1 MLNRWSSHFEL
12 KEGRKDYGARFYD
25 PQIGRWYLMDPM
37 AEDYN
42 RWSPYNYAFNN
53 PLRFIDQ
60 DGIAA
65 QDTIGSK
72 SNPISLKEVEVT
84 AYRTQNPY
92 WILWVGGGS
101 NPYMWSPEEI
111 NRGARLELDIA
122 LLFAPIPFI
131 DDGLSWAG
139 KLLGKIFG
147 KALTKIP
154 GLEEIV
160 LKNVDKFIAS
170 QINRLEKKLGTKIGQ
185 GRLPFIPGKAG
196 TEDAIKIAKETLKN
210 PSKISDIVPSSAVS
224 GDYYL
229 VHIYSETT
237 NSTVSLRVLG
247 DGKFEFDTLIPGK
260 SGKF

>member
-1 MLNRWSSHFEL
+1 
-12 KEGRKDYGARFYD
+12 
-25 PQIGRWYLMDPM
+25 M

-60 DGIAA
+60 DGMAA

-72 SNPISLKEVEVT
+72 TNPIQLGEVTVT
-84 AYRTQNPY
+84 AYRDQNPY
-92 WILWVGGGS
+92 WILWAGSRS

-111 NRGARLELDIA
+111 NRATRFELNIA
-122 LLFAPIPFI
+122 LLLAPIPFF
-131 DDGLSWAG
+131 DEGLSWAG
-139 KLLGKIFG
+139 KLLGKLFG
-147 KALTKIP
+147 KTLTKIP
-154 GLEEIV
+154 GLENIV
-160 LKNVDKFIAS
+160 LNNVDEFIAS

-196 TEDAIKIAKETLKN
+196 TEDAIKVVKETLRN

-224 GDYYL
+224 GDYNL

-247 DGKFEFDTLIPGK
+247 DGKFEFDTLVPGK